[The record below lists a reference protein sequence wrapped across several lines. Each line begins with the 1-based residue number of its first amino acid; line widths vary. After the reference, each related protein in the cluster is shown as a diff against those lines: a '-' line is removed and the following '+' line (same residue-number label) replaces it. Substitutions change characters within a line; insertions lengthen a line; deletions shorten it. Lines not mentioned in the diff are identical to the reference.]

1 MFGGKVYYTVGS
13 HLEPI
18 VSAVKMGRNWLL
30 QTQHQILL
38 LTPWGREEFGN
49 QLGARISN
57 PCGLLTFSQLYPVYT
72 LLANPCSAMLGFE
85 KGQVLKFNF
94 NRNRVSGRQLNITHY
109 LPVLDNAKSGD
120 DPAFPLDTR
129 NYLPIEI
136 EKPKPND

>member
-1 MFGGKVYYTVGS
+1 
-13 HLEPI
+13 
-18 VSAVKMGRNWLL
+18 
-30 QTQHQILL
+30 
-38 LTPWGREEFGN
+38 
-49 QLGARISN
+49 
-57 PCGLLTFSQLYPVYT
+57 
-72 LLANPCSAMLGFE
+72 MLGFE